1 MASIANSE
9 KQFLE
14 IIDNELK
21 RNEAGLGMGH
31 HIDDVRILKSNKA
44 LNVLKARGLR
54 YVKEHANE
62 DSGIQGEGIAT
73 VTYAEAVK
81 MYLHIELNTFQLG
94 GKRRNRKRT
103 QKNRRN
109 RSRKNNM

>member
-1 MASIANSE
+1 MTSIANSE
-9 KQFLE
+9 KRFLE
-14 IIDNELK
+14 LIDNELK

-31 HIDDVRILKSNKA
+31 HIDDMRIMLSNRA

-62 DSGIQGEGIAT
+62 NSGIQGHRAAT

-81 MYLHIELNTFQLG
+81 LYLHVELNQLG

-103 QKNRRN
+103 QKNHRN